1 MVVVADPFPQWTDF
15 PRGLQVLLVGK
26 DIAHNNDVRFSLERC
41 HYIVTTLG
49 RDEDAIAALEN
60 FEISFHLVLVEA
72 TQDDEL
78 DGFKILKAAGNVPT
92 IMMTATDD
100 MTIIMQGIAL
110 GAVDFLQ
117 KPVTKEKLRN
127 IWQHVVRK
135 ALNSGNQNSQES
147 VKLLKDSADC
157 LCESMHRADF
167 EAEGSKTQDA
177 YGHSVRNANNDKTL
191 QAAKVPDG
199 EKLPTPLRPQA
210 EQLAKESSHE
220 DMPHVSPMSVISSE
234 VKLEFEEISREVV
247 ASTQDSLY
255 SDIKFEDYTCSK
267 VEFDDSL
274 DDICISSGMILDG
287 DEGADTEINPNIFL
301 GLPDSDSDSALD
313 FNFDLLDCSQF
324 QDAEEEEEDFSVSDL
339 VKLEEDSFEIDMLDS
354 FLQSPPHSEV
364 RKDKK
369 VDQINAERKEKNV
382 KSASGR
388 KKIKVDWTVELHNK
402 FVRAVEQLGVD
413 KAIPS
418 RILELMGVKCLT
430 RHNIASHLQKYRSHR
445 KNYLYRES
453 RASNWRNGRSSDLRD
468 RNSLLPSRKSN
479 LAPIQPRLPV
489 AVYPGHF
496 PRAPLHVWGHPSM
509 DHSSAHLWHQT
520 HMNAPTTW
528 HSSDATIW
536 QHPVKVSLPP
546 ILPTIPVGV
555 PVIPGEEESMLDYPA
570 DSGESEI
577 SVGVGGA
584 TLDKPCILHPSK
596 EVVDAVINEALN
608 NPIMP
613 LPLGLKPP
621 SMESVIAELQ
631 KQGINGVGM
640 FPS

>member
-388 KKIKVDWTVELHNK
+388 KKIK
-402 FVRAVEQLGVD
+402 
-413 KAIPS
+413 
-418 RILELMGVKCLT
+418 
-430 RHNIASHLQKYRSHR
+430 KYRSHR